1 MIKVIDS
8 LLDKITMYRLV
19 LYYLLFLLGAAVG
32 LSALGYLSY
41 GPLTIIFCASYL
53 SLVCWITNRIFSH
66 VYNVPANTESSLIT
80 GLILAL
86 IITPTISEPNIIFF
100 TAAGGLAMASKYI
113 LVIGKKHIFNPAA
126 MAVALTAIGA
136 GQSASWWVGSAQLL
150 PFVLI
155 GGIFLVRKIQR
166 AQMAWSFLLAASAA
180 TFIYSLTG
188 GKSVV
193 ISLRQTIL
201 HSSLFFLAFVML
213 TEPQTSPTITN
224 RQRWYGM
231 LAGLLFPP
239 QVHLGTIYST
249 PELVLVI
256 SNVFSYVISP
266 KIKLLPQLVQ
276 RVSLAPGIVDFIFSA
291 PRPLAFEPG
300 QYMEWTLPHSNTDS
314 RGDRRYF
321 TLASSPTEDNIRL
334 GVKFYENGSSFK
346 KAMLA
351 MNSKTPI
358 AASQLGGD
366 FTLPKDRSQK
376 LVFIAGGIG
385 ITPYRSIIKYLLDK
399 NELRTITLLYSEKT
413 PRQLTYT
420 DIFKSASQK
429 MGLKVVYVLTG
440 RKLTIPNWA
449 KAGPITAKMIK
460 TEIPDYQQRLFYISG
475 PSAMVETTIDILK
488 ALDIKNS
495 RIKTDLFPGYS

>member
-1 MIKVIDS
+1 
-8 LLDKITMYRLV
+8 
-19 LYYLLFLLGAAVG
+19 
-32 LSALGYLSY
+32 
-41 GPLTIIFCASYL
+41 
-53 SLVCWITNRIFSH
+53 
-66 VYNVPANTESSLIT
+66 
-80 GLILAL
+80 
-86 IITPTISEPNIIFF
+86 
-100 TAAGGLAMASKYI
+100 
-113 LVIGKKHIFNPAA
+113 
-126 MAVALTAIGA
+126 
-136 GQSASWWVGSAQLL
+136 
-150 PFVLI
+150 
-155 GGIFLVRKIQR
+155 
-166 AQMAWSFLLAASAA
+166 MAWSFLLAASAA

-346 KAMLA
+346 KAMAGHEQQDTNCRLA
-351 MNSKTPI
+351 I
-358 AASQLGGD
+358 GGR
-366 FTLPKDRSQK
+366 LHP
-376 LVFIAGGIG
+376 
-385 ITPYRSIIKYLLDK
+385 
-399 NELRTITLLYSEKT
+399 
-413 PRQLTYT
+413 
-420 DIFKSASQK
+420 
-429 MGLKVVYVLTG
+429 
-440 RKLTIPNWA
+440 A
-449 KAGPITAKMIK
+449 KRP
-460 TEIPDYQQRLFYISG
+460 
-475 PSAMVETTIDILK
+475 
-488 ALDIKNS
+488 
-495 RIKTDLFPGYS
+495 

>member
-1 MIKVIDS
+1 
-8 LLDKITMYRLV
+8 
-19 LYYLLFLLGAAVG
+19 
-32 LSALGYLSY
+32 
-41 GPLTIIFCASYL
+41 
-53 SLVCWITNRIFSH
+53 
-66 VYNVPANTESSLIT
+66 
-80 GLILAL
+80 
-86 IITPTISEPNIIFF
+86 
-100 TAAGGLAMASKYI
+100 
-113 LVIGKKHIFNPAA
+113 
-126 MAVALTAIGA
+126 
-136 GQSASWWVGSAQLL
+136 
-150 PFVLI
+150 
-155 GGIFLVRKIQR
+155 
-166 AQMAWSFLLAASAA
+166 
-180 TFIYSLTG
+180 
-188 GKSVV
+188 
-193 ISLRQTIL
+193 
-201 HSSLFFLAFVML
+201 
-213 TEPQTSPTITN
+213 
-224 RQRWYGM
+224 M